1 MKHFIIFLLALGVVP
16 LAAQS
21 CFEISL
27 QKGQTAYNNGD
38 YVKAAQFWQTGKE
51 CEGADIKKLNN
62 LIWKTRDD
70 DGDGYVNGR
79 DKCPKASY
87 ASNGGCPPAKPKD
100 RDEDNTPDLN
110 DKCPDKYGPSR
121 FGGCPDTDGDETPD
135 YQDLCP
141 NSVGPKRTSG
151 CPDRDGDGIADKD
164 DACPEEAGTLNAKGC
179 PDRDGD
185 GAIDKEDN
193 CPDKKGPLSN
203 KGCPL
208 PDAQPIVPSDMV
220 LLRGGNSTMGDPYN
234 EGSSDEKPTHSV
246 TLSDFYIGKYE
257 VTFDEF
263 DAFCSATGREKP
275 GDRDWGRGRRPVI
288 NVDWYDAVEYCNW
301 RSQKESLSTVYTIDK
316 TRQDPNNQ
324 NNSDTKKWIV
334 TMNLAAKGYRLPTEA
349 EWEYAAREGG
359 KKVRF
364 GNGRD
369 IINPSEINFDAS
381 ASYKKDFSIVGEYRQ
396 KTVSVDDLSANSLGL
411 KHMSGNVW
419 EWCADWYGD
428 TYYAVSEGARNPTGP
443 SSGQYRV
450 LRGGSWYYLPVNC
463 RAADRYRASPDHRHD
478 GIGFRVVRGY

>member
-1 MKHFIIFLLALGVVP
+1 MKHFIIFLLALGAVP

-38 YVKAAQFWQTGKE
+38 YAKAAQFWQTGKE
-51 CEGADIKKLNN
+51 CEGADIKKLNS

-141 NSVGPKRTSG
+141 NTVGPKRTSG

-164 DACPEEAGTLNAKGC
+164 DACPEEAGT
-179 PDRDGD
+179 
-185 GAIDKEDN
+185 
-193 CPDKKGPLSN
+193 STT

-208 PDAQPIVPSDMV
+208 PPPDTQPIVPSDIV
-220 LLRGGNSTMGDPYN
+220 LIRGGNFTMGDLFN
-234 EGSSDEKPTHSV
+234 EGPSDEKPTHSV
-246 TLSDFYIGKYE
+246 TLRDFYIGKYE

-263 DAFCSATGREKP
+263 DAFCTATGREKP
-275 GDRDWGRGRRPVI
+275 GDRDWGRGSRPVI

-316 TRQDPNNQ
+316 TRKDPNNQ

-334 TMNLAAKGYRLPTEA
+334 TMNQAAKGYRLPTEA

-369 IINPSEINFDAS
+369 IINPAEINFGAS
-381 ASYKKDFSIVGEYRQ
+381 ASYKKDYSIEGEYRQ
-396 KTVSVDDLSANSLGL
+396 KTVSVDNLSANSLGL

-428 TYYAVSEGARNPTGP
+428 TYYAESDGAIDPTGAK
-443 SSGQYRV
+443 SGQYRV
-450 LRGGSWYYLPVNC
+450 LRGGSWDYDSGYC
-463 RAADRYRASPDHRHD
+463 RAAYRSGYPPLYRHAD
-478 GIGFRVVRGY
+478 LGFRVVRGY